1 MFRGRFEHTIDDK
14 GRLSIPAKFR
24 EALGK
29 DKGVVL
35 VGTDAYL
42 SVFPMKAWR
51 GIEDRLKSGPTF
63 RKDIRDFLRNVYSSA
78 EDAEIDSQG
87 RVLISQALRQKAKIA
102 RDVVLIGAMDLIE
115 IWDKPQ
121 WEAQAAS
128 ATPAMDSMAKLGELG
143 V

>member
-24 EALGK
+24 EELGK
-29 DKGVVL
+29 DKTIVL
-35 VGTDAYL
+35 VGMESYL

-51 GIEDRLKSGPTF
+51 GIEDRLKTGPTF

-78 EDAEIDSQG
+78 EDAEIDPQG
-87 RVLISQALRQKAKIA
+87 RVLIPQGLRQKAKIS

-121 WEAQAAS
+121 WEAQATS
-128 ATPAMDSMAKLGELG
+128 ATPAMESMARLGELG